1 MTAAD
6 AIHHYVN
13 DQASIHTT
21 RPDPQSLEI
30 SLSGAWRLG
39 VGRPDVAGVIQ
50 REMRGVSRV
59 TVRDAG
65 IGAWD
70 SSLPVCLR
78 ALAVGARQAG
88 ATIDWSGLPEGVRRL
103 LDLSEAVPER
113 KGARRAEV
121 EDPWL
126 VRVGKRTQSG
136 LHDFGESVKF
146 LGELTMAFGAM
157 IRGKARYRKS
167 DLLAVIQECGPDALP
182 IISLISLLVGMIL
195 AFLGSV
201 QLKMFGA
208 EIFVA
213 DAVAVGMV
221 REMGALMTG
230 IIMAGRTGAAFAA
243 RLGTMQVNEEVDAL
257 QTMGFSPMEFLVL
270 PRALALILMMPLL
283 SIYANLLGILG
294 GAIVGIL
301 MLDLTPIQYY
311 LQTVNAVSLQAVVSG
326 LIKSSVF
333 GVLVAISGC
342 MQGIR
347 CGRSASAVGEA
358 TTAAVVNAIVYLVVA
373 DSVISIIYVMTG
385 F

>member
-1 MTAAD
+1 MTATATNQ
-6 AIHHYVN
+6 AIVRCT
-13 DQASIHTT
+13 ATS
-21 RPDPQSLEI
+21 PAELEVA
-30 SLSGAWRLG
+30 LSGDWRVDADRSGAREVLS
-39 VGRPDVAGVIQ
+39 RELAGVKRI
-50 REMRGVSRV
+50 V
-59 TVRDAG
+59 VRDGG
-65 IGAWD
+65 IVSWD
-70 SSLPVCLR
+70 SALMVFLR
-78 ALAVGARQAG
+78 ALSASAKSAG
-88 ATIDWSGLPEGVRRL
+88 AHIDGSGMPEGVRRL
-103 LDLSEAVPER
+103 LGLADAVPER
-113 KGARRAEV
+113 KGARRSDVTES
-121 EDPWL
+121 WL
-126 VRVGKRTQSG
+126 VRVGKRTQRG

-157 IRGKARYRKS
+157 IKGRARYRKS
-167 DLLAVIQECGPDALP
+167 DLLAIIQECGPEALP

-208 EIFVA
+208 EIYVA
-213 DAVAVGMV
+213 NAVAMGMV

-283 SIYANLLGILG
+283 SIYANVLGIFG

-301 MLDLTPIQYY
+301 MLDLTPTQYY
-311 LQTVNAVSLQAVVSG
+311 LQTVGSINLQSVLSG

-358 TTAAVVNAIVYLVVA
+358 TTAAVVNAIVYIVVA
-373 DSVISIIYVMTG
+373 DSLISIIYVITG

>member
-1 MTAAD
+1 MTSQNKELHVESRRDGDEVTVLLSGDWLFSGGRAAAD
-6 AIHHYVN
+6 DFLKLAAGWTGV
-13 DQASIHTT
+13 
-21 RPDPQSLEI
+21 RRVVV
-30 SLSGAWRLG
+30 SGG
-39 VGRPDVAGVIQ
+39 
-50 REMRGVSRV
+50 
-59 TVRDAG
+59 G
-65 IGAWD
+65 IGLWD
-70 SSLPVCLR
+70 STLVVFLRSLT
-78 ALAVGARQAG
+78 ALLLTSGVE
-88 ATIDWSGLPEGVRRL
+88 IDVTGLPEGVRRL
-103 LDLSEAVPER
+103 LHLASAIPER
-113 KGARRAEV
+113 KGARRS
-121 EDPWL
+121 DQKKPWIT
-126 VRVGKRTQSG
+126 RVGERAIRGFS
-136 LHDFGESVKF
+136 DFGASIRF
-146 LGELTMAFGAM
+146 LGELTQAFVAMA
-157 IRGKARYRKS
+157 RGKARYRPS
-167 DLLAVIQECGPDALP
+167 DLLAIIQECGPEALP
-182 IISLISLLVGMIL
+182 IISLISVLVGMIL

-208 EIFVA
+208 EVFVA

-257 QTMGFSPMEFLVL
+257 QTMGFNPMEFLVM

-283 SIYANLLGILG
+283 AIYANILGIIG

-301 MLDLTPIQYY
+301 MLDLTPTQYY
-311 LQTVNAVSLQAVVSG
+311 LQTVNAITIQSVVSG

-358 TTAAVVNAIVYLVVA
+358 TTAAVVNAIVYIVVA
-373 DSVISIIYVMTG
+373 DSIISIIYVMTG

>member
-1 MTAAD
+1 MNS
-6 AIHHYVN
+6 AIAIATLGPLQN
-13 DQASIHTT
+13 ASAG
-21 RPDPQSLEI
+21 LA
-30 SLSGAWRLG
+30 LSGAWRHDAD
-39 VGRPDVAGVIQ
+39 RREAVASLE
-50 REMRGVSRV
+50 RVSALSGLKKLV
-59 TVRDAG
+59 VHDEG
-65 IGAWD
+65 ITAWD
-70 SSLPVCLR
+70 SALLVYLRSLH
-78 ALAVGARQAG
+78 ALAAASEFSL
-88 ATIDWSGLPEGVRRL
+88 DLSGLPEGPRKL
-103 LDLSEAVPER
+103 IELAHAVPPR
-113 KGARRAEV
+113 KGAQRADGNVSLFTMVGRRT
-121 EDPWL
+121 L
-126 VRVGKRTQSG
+126 RGFR
-136 LHDFGESVKF
+136 DFGASVQF
-146 LGELTMAFGAM
+146 LGELTQAFGAM
-157 IRGKARYRKS
+157 LRGRARYRKS
-167 DLLAVIQECGPDALP
+167 DLLAVIQECGPGALP

-208 EIFVA
+208 EVFIA

-283 SIYANLLGILG
+283 SIYANVLGILG

-301 MLDLTPIQYY
+301 MLDLTPAQYY
-311 LQTVNAVSLQAVVSG
+311 TQTIGALSLQSIVSG

-342 MQGIR
+342 LQGIR

-358 TTAAVVNAIVYLVVA
+358 TTAAVVNAIVYIVVA
-373 DSVISIIYVMTG
+373 DSLISIIYVITG